1 MNAEEYTSWLRVTRN
16 YLTSGVRLDRIPG
29 MIAFLLDDPGQPWR
43 RPDNATFRQ
52 FVTRGDEHGLG
63 HDWMYLAKV
72 CSMQPAVWQRVLEID
87 LAAPGR
93 RRTADERQHVQQI
106 AEIKRQEPE
115 LSTREIA
122 ERVSVAQKTVV
133 TVLQGDTDITDNVS
147 NIGITPPAS
156 REGGNGVAYTLQRIG
171 KKSPA
176 VYERVIAGELS
187 AHQAALQ
194 LGIRKRVVSVRMDDA
209 ASACATIAKHMDL
222 HVIENLV
229 RRLQETLDD
238 RSLSI
243 RHPPVD

>member
-1 MNAEEYTSWLRVTRN
+1 MNAEEYRSWLRVTRN
-16 YLTSGVRLDRIPG
+16 YLTGGVRLERIPV
-29 MIAFLLDDPGQPWR
+29 MIQRALDDPEQHWR
-43 RPDNATFRQ
+43 QPDNATFRQ
-52 FVTRGDEHGLG
+52 FVTRDDEYGLG
-63 HDWMYLAKV
+63 HNWEYFEKV
-72 CSMQPAVWQRVLEID
+72 CSVQPAVWQRVLEID

-93 RRTADERQHVQQI
+93 RRTADERQHVRQI

-122 ERVSVAQKTVV
+122 ERVGVGHKTVAR
-133 TVLQGDTDITDNVS
+133 TGTDITDIVS
-147 NIGITPPAS
+147 NICPTPPAS

-171 KKSPA
+171 KEAPA

>member
-1 MNAEEYTSWLRVTRN
+1 MNDEQYRSWLHVTRN
-16 YLTSGVRLDRIPG
+16 YLTSGAQLDRIPR
-29 MIAFLLDDPGQPWR
+29 MIAHLLDDPGQPWR

-63 HDWMYLAKV
+63 HDWLYLEKV
-72 CSMQPAVWQRVLEID
+72 CSVQPAVWQRVLEID

-115 LSTREIA
+115 LSTRKIA
-122 ERVSVAQKTVV
+122 ERVGVSQ
-133 TVLQGDTDITDNVS
+133 QGVSKALNGYNDITDSIS
-147 NIGITPPAS
+147 NIPITPPAS
-156 REGGNGVAYTLQRIG
+156 REGGTGVAYTLQRVRR
-171 KKSPA
+171 A
-176 VYERVIAGELS
+176 DVALYERVIAGELS